1 MKARFALVLVL
12 SCIAYSS
19 VLWAQ
24 NEGGPKSVGGH
35 NPVGPKYVDSVY
47 VKISFDPRVTV
58 DSAVLYE
65 LLSSPDVH
73 GAALREANGKKLV
86 SSIVEERK
94 LVVADEE
101 LIATLS
107 LNLFGSTVPGEMSG
121 YLRLQLGEPAQS
133 DQVFLRADR
142 YESKYR
148 QPATRFISA
157 VCEHLER
164 ALDEIAQ
171 RELRKQLKQEVE
183 LLAGERK
190 VADQAVAELR
200 DNRAKLAEVSAGIP
214 QSVLEESVSN
224 LQRQQQ
230 ALELELAGMKGRAEA
245 IQQRLAKS
253 AEEVKKEE
261 KQDEIVKNL
270 ERVLSI
276 RAQQLER
283 YRALHKAAT
292 VPESE
297 VLKAEEDV
305 AMAQVELA
313 QTRRLA
319 AKGKT
324 DEADR
329 LNSQLTDIAIGAA
342 EAQTKL
348 QFVEKRL
355 EDNLEKLRRESTIA
369 APLRDEIQATST
381 ATQQMVQEL
390 RRRESQ
396 IRALEASFKPTS
408 VETFTTRAA
417 SDDSLKKKGPRE
429 K

>member
-1 MKARFALVLVL
+1 MKAKIALVLMLATVGHL
-12 SCIAYSS
+12 SSLLAQNQGDGPKFLDS
-19 VLWAQ
+19 VL
-24 NEGGPKSVGGH
+24 VR
-35 NPVGPKYVDSVY
+35 
-47 VKISFDPRVTV
+47 IRFDPRATV
-58 DSAVLYE
+58 DYPLIAE
-65 LLSSPDVH
+65 LISSPHVY
-73 GAALREANGKKLV
+73 GAALREANGKKLA
-86 SSIVEERK
+86 STLLEERK
-94 LVVADEE
+94 LVAADEE
-101 LIATLS
+101 LVATLS
-107 LNLFGSTVPGEMSG
+107 LDLRAQGAGSGELSG
-121 YLRLQLGEPAQS
+121 YIRLQLGEPITG
-133 DQVFLRADR
+133 DPFFRAHKDA
-142 YESKYR
+142 KYKE
-148 QPATRFISA
+148 PATRFIA
-157 VCEHLER
+157 AICRHLEK
-164 ALDEIAQ
+164 AIDEIVQ
-171 RELRKQLKQEVE
+171 REVQKQLKQEVV

-190 VADQAVAELR
+190 VAEQAVTELHEK
-200 DNRAKLAEVSAGIP
+200 RAKLAEASAGIP

-230 ALELELAGMKGRAEA
+230 TLELELAGMKGRAEA
-245 IQQRLAKS
+245 IQQRLSKF
-253 AEEVKKEE
+253 AEEAKKEE
-261 KQDEIVKNL
+261 KQDEVVKNL

-313 QTRRLA
+313 QARRLA

-355 EDNLEKLRRESTIA
+355 VDNLEKLRRESTVA
-369 APLRDEIQATST
+369 APLREEIQAVSAAT
-381 ATQQMVQEL
+381 AQMLQEV

-408 VETFTTRAA
+408 VETFTTQAA
-417 SDDSLKKKGPRE
+417 GEESSKKEAPKD